1 MSLSNVVFGSQD
13 GTGANID
20 IKLGFVPT
28 HVKVV
33 NVESATIEQLDW
45 YQGMADASAIKTVT
59 GTVSRTKIATLG
71 ITMLNSTF
79 LGFRIGTDAD
89 VNVAGETLVWE
100 AVRNGPG
107 SGA

>member
-1 MSLSNVVFGSQD
+1 MLSNTVFGSQD

-20 IKLGFVPT
+20 IELGFLPS

-33 NVESATIEQLDW
+33 NIESATMEQLDW
-45 YQGMADASAIKTVT
+45 YAGMANASAIKTVT
-59 GTVSRTKIATLG
+59 GTVARTKITTGG
-71 ITMLNSTF
+71 ITPLNTTF
-79 LGFRIGTDAD
+79 QGFRIGTDGD
-89 VNVAGETLVWE
+89 VNVAGETLIWE